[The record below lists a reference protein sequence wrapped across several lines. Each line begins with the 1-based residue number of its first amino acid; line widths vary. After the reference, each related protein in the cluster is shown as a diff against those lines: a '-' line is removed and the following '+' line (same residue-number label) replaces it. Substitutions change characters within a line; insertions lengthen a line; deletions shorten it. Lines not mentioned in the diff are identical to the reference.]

1 MVNPETKAE
10 EADTALTIEKLKVT
24 ADAVVLAA
32 ITLLI
37 IAEVDA
43 GHVYKAEL
51 PLVDN

>member
-10 EADTALTIEKLKVT
+10 EAATALTIEKLKVT
-24 ADAVVLAA
+24 ADADVLAA

-43 GHVYKAEL
+43 GHVYRAEL
-51 PLVDN
+51 PLVVN